1 MEEKKFVFRNFED
14 APTYKVLSDKSPA
27 GYYINTTLFGNEETQ
42 HIVGE
47 ITENPEETPNFHYVH
62 RTTLPVGG
70 EVPEHPHT
78 GNEQFYLVMEGEGEV
93 TLCGN
98 KYPVKPLSLALIRSG
113 GSHGIRNT
121 GNVPLIYLCV
131 ETHLAGLKE

>member
-14 APTYKVLSDKSPA
+14 APTYRVISEKSPA
-27 GYYINTTLFGNEETQ
+27 GYYINTTLFGNEANQ
-42 HIVGE
+42 NIVGE
-47 ITENPEETPNFHYVH
+47 IVENSEENPNFHYVH

-78 GNEQFYLVMEGEGEV
+78 GNEQFYLVLEGEGEV

-98 KYPVKPLSLALIRSG
+98 KYPVKPMSIALIRNG

-121 GNVPLIYLCV
+121 SQKPLVYLCV
-131 ETHLAGLKE
+131 ETGLSGS